1 MNTRVKIGVK
11 PDRNPE
17 RLVGGFVALAAIAAL
32 LLAPPA
38 AQAGSSTALAAPTIR
53 SVMFEDIPG
62 SSVKRV
68 ILTGKAV
75 KRLGIETG
83 KVSEQPIVR
92 KQMFGGQVI
101 HPLRLQLVQKGAKY
115 ALAGFGQA
123 AVQPAPKPIA
133 VRPGET
139 WVRLTLTLDEWD
151 RVAKDKPAR
160 ILPLATRDKLAKE
173 VYAALSKMP
182 PIEDLKRTMLSLFYV
197 VPEGNHGLKVN
208 DRVRVELQ
216 LAGSN
221 EKRKVTPYSSLYYD
235 GKSKAWVYVQKKP
248 LVYERQR
255 VEVERIVG
263 EQAVLKDGPPVGTDV
278 VTVGAPLLYGAEVI
292 YKK

>member
-1 MNTRVKIGVK
+1 M
-11 PDRNPE
+11 
-17 RLVGGFVALAAIAAL
+17 AAMAIL
-32 LLAPPA
+32 LLATAAPA
-38 AQAGSSTALAAPTIR
+38 AAGA
-53 SVMFEDIPG
+53 VKFESIPG
-62 SSVKRV
+62 STVKRV
-68 ILTGKAV
+68 ILTAKAAE
-75 KRLGIETG
+75 RLGIELG
-83 KVSEQPIVR
+83 KVSEQRIVR

-208 DRVRVELQ
+208 GRMRVELQ

-221 EKRKVTPYSSLYYD
+221 KKRKVTPYSSLYYD

-248 LVYERQR
+248 LVYERER

>member
-1 MNTRVKIGVK
+1 MNTRINIRAGS
-11 PDRNPE
+11 DRNT
-17 RLVGGFVALAAIAAL
+17 RWRVGGFIALAAMAAL
-32 LLAPPA
+32 FLAPA
-38 AQAGSSTALAAPTIR
+38 ATQTEGGGALAVPTIH

-62 SSVKRV
+62 TSVKRV
-68 ILTGKAV
+68 ILTAKAAE
-75 KRLGIETG
+75 RLGIETG
-83 KVSEQPIVR
+83 KVREQRIVR

-101 HPLRLQLVQKGAKY
+101 HPLRLRLVQKEAK
-115 ALAGFGQA
+115 LTFAGFGQET
-123 AVQPAPKPIA
+123 VQPAPETIA
-133 VRPGET
+133 APPGET
-139 WVRLTLTLDEWD
+139 WVRLTLSQEEWD

-160 ILPLATRDKLAKE
+160 ILPLATRDKLAQE

-208 DRVRVELQ
+208 DRMRVELQ
-216 LAGSN
+216 LAGSDK
-221 EKRKVTPYSSLYYD
+221 KRKVAPYSSLYYD
-235 GKSKAWVYVQKKP
+235 GKGETWVYVQKKP

-263 EQAVLKDGPPVGTDV
+263 EQVVLKDGPPVGTDV
-278 VTVGAPLLYGAEVI
+278 VTVGAALLYGAEVI